1 MSNILGGK
9 MFVGIAVD
17 FVTDDSKIKVD
28 QILKE
33 YGLKKIQINL
43 YESFEF
49 PSKKLGNLKKD
60 ITECLDM
67 DDKLRLYQF
76 PLDDTFKISYIENR
90 KWKRLSITQ

>member
-1 MSNILGGK
+1 

>member
-1 MSNILGGK
+1 

-49 PSKKLGNLKKD
+49 LSRRLGNLKKD
-60 ITECLDM
+60 ITDCLDM
-67 DDKLRLYQF
+67 DDLLRLYQF
-76 PLDDTFKISYIENR
+76 PLENSFKISYVENK
-90 KWKRLSITQ
+90 KWKRLSISQE